1 LKITK
6 SQLKQIIKEELKNI
20 LAEEETFE
28 EGFPAGRYSVIKM
41 YDDPDKK
48 PEVVSQNISCQ
59 AAQKKRNEL
68 NKNAPP
74 GVTYRM
80 KPGGRCN

>member
-1 LKITK
+1 
-6 SQLKQIIKEELKNI
+6 
-20 LAEEETFE
+20 
-28 EGFPAGRYSVIKM
+28 M

-48 PEVVSQNISCQ
+48 PEVVAQNISCQ